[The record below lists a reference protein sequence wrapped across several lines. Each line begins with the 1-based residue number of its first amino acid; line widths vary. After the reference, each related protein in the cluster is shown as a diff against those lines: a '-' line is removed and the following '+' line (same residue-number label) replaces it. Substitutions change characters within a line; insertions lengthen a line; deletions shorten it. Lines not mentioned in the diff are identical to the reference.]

1 MYNGLFFV
9 GEFQMKKRLLDKIR
23 DRSLTVGVLG
33 LGYVGL
39 PLIEGF
45 GEKKVKT
52 IGYDI
57 NKEKVAMLKKGRSYI
72 TDISDA
78 ELKAVLPYF
87 KPTTT
92 VKDLNAADA
101 ILICVPT
108 PLRKTKEP
116 DIRFIMA
123 ALDIIKQ
130 LDYKGKLIVLE
141 STTYP
146 GTTEEILLPALE
158 MSGKYKVGKDF
169 FLSFS
174 PERVDPGNKRYNI
187 KNTTKVVGGVTK
199 QCTQVS
205 KELYEIAIESVHPV
219 SSTRVA
225 ETVKL
230 LENIYRSVNIGLINE
245 MAQLCHRMDIDIWK
259 VIEAASTKPYGFM
272 PFYPGPGL
280 GGHCIP
286 LDPFYLSWKAK
297 AYDFNTRFIELAG
310 EVNGSMPYFVVDL
323 LGEVLNKYK
332 KSINGSTILIMGVAY
347 KEDIDDTRESP
358 AIDII
363 RLIEKKGG
371 NVKYHD
377 PYVEKLNVGSKV
389 YSNTPFT
396 KGQLAKADIVL
407 LITAHSNVDYK
418 MLKDS
423 KIPILDTRNGMKKFR
438 SKNIFTF

>member
-1 MYNGLFFV
+1 
-9 GEFQMKKRLLDKIR
+9 MKKRLLDKIR

-87 KPTTT
+87 KATTT

-377 PYVEKLNVGSKV
+377 TYVEKLNVGSKV
-389 YSNTPFT
+389 YSNIPLT
-396 KGQLAKADIVL
+396 KVQIAKADIVL

-423 KIPILDTRNGMKKFR
+423 KIPVLDTRNGMKKFR